1 MDLQEKE
8 AQKDSQ
14 HTGNLFFKNVQLS
27 VNSRLKATQI
37 IRRQRKAFYR
47 HRIPQPSCA
56 RKETVDLIKGNKKLL
71 KTRNYTDRST
81 FMLDISGI
89 PGPKNEDVIEQ
100 LKIVASNAYIKEF
113 EEK

>member
-37 IRRQRKAFYR
+37 IRRQR
-47 HRIPQPSCA
+47 
-56 RKETVDLIKGNKKLL
+56 
-71 KTRNYTDRST
+71 
-81 FMLDISGI
+81 
-89 PGPKNEDVIEQ
+89 
-100 LKIVASNAYIKEF
+100 
-113 EEK
+113 